1 MVLFFLCSNQALSL
15 NILTTILVPE
25 ACRYIYTSKLRI
37 TVCYYSS
44 YISKFRIAKNHHF
57 IHVHTCLSWYCLI
70 FLAEKPLRLTAC
82 RVAITITAMLRVC
95 C

>member
-1 MVLFFLCSNQALSL
+1 MSL

-44 YISKFRIAKNHHF
+44 YISKFRIAKNYHF
-57 IHVHTCLSWYCLI
+57 IHSSYLPFLVLP
-70 FLAEKPLRLTAC
+70 FVLAEKPLRLTAC
-82 RVAITITAMLRVC
+82 RVATTISAMLGVC
-95 C
+95 Y